1 MLYCRGSTDH
11 TGAAL
16 SFVRGNNMYVIIAA
30 IVVLVIVVAVIYNR
44 FIRYRNLLNEA
55 WSGID
60 VQLKRRHDL
69 IPNVVETVKG
79 YARHERKTFEE
90 ITRLRSKMTDP
101 DMTVK
106 ETGKLESSFTQAL
119 KSIFALAEAYP
130 DLKANQNFIVLQKT
144 LADVEEQLQL
154 ARRYYNGTV
163 RDYNILVE
171 SFPNNILAS
180 LFHFDKAE
188 YFEIELATERETP
201 EVKFT

>member
-1 MLYCRGSTDH
+1 MLYCHGRTDH
-11 TGAAL
+11 TGTAL
-16 SFVRGNNMYVIIAA
+16 SFVRGKTMYVIIAA
-30 IVVLVIVVAVIYNR
+30 IVVLVIVVAVMYNR
-44 FIRYRNLLNEA
+44 FIRSRNLLNEA

-106 ETGKLESSFTQAL
+106 ETEKLESSFTQAL

-130 DLKANQNFIVLQKT
+130 DLKANQNFIELQKT

-154 ARRYYNGTV
+154 ARRYYNGTA
-163 RDYNILVE
+163 RDYNIMVE

>member
-1 MLYCRGSTDH
+1 
-11 TGAAL
+11 
-16 SFVRGNNMYVIIAA
+16 MYVIIAA

-106 ETGKLESSFTQAL
+106 ETEKLESSFTQAL

-130 DLKANQNFIVLQKT
+130 DLKANQNFIELQKT